1 MEVIGPNLTLRYATP
16 QDSERMFAL
25 ASDPEVTRFFAWSYR
40 RVQDAEAWIAGLAG
54 RRERGQLLEFAVEL
68 RGEGLVGATGLSE
81 LARRDRRAT
90 IGTWLGRA
98 HWGQGIN
105 AESKALVAAL
115 AFGPLRMERLTAYA
129 STGNARSQRALE
141 RLGFIR
147 EGVLRSY
154 HRHPGHVHDVV
165 VYGMLRG
172 DYAASALSSV
182 PAELRGAPPMS
193 FVVG

>member
-1 MEVIGPNLTLRYATP
+1 MEVVGPNLTLRYATP
-16 QDSERMFAL
+16 DDAERMFSL
-25 ASDPEVTRFFAWSYR
+25 ASDPEVTRFFAWDYR
-40 RVQDAEAWIAGLAG
+40 RQRDAEAWIAGLTG
-54 RRERGQLLEFAVEL
+54 RRERGELLELAVEL
-68 RGEGLVGATGLSE
+68 RGEGIVGATGLSE

-90 IGTWLGRA
+90 VGTWLGRA

-105 AESKALVAAL
+105 EESKALVAAL
-115 AFGPLRMERLTAYA
+115 AFGPLGIERLTAYA
-129 STGNARSQRALE
+129 STGNTRSQRALE
-141 RLGFIR
+141 RLGFLR

-172 DYAASALSSV
+172 DYRASPLSSV
-182 PAELRGAPPMS
+182 HAELHGALPPS